1 MTLVCVTQPI
11 TSELIARTGS
21 ALAADGWRYTPRQ
34 LYYATCAAAETPRR
48 SPGYGQIALG
58 ALLGLVALILLPVR
72 PAAAVVGAF
81 AAVAIALG
89 LMTRWSHRPAA
100 GRVLAVSFA
109 EFETL
114 LAGDDAPSGLVTEP
128 HGTPA
133 ASPPARVVVCD
144 TADNAA
150 AVAANVH
157 NAGLPAVEVVTVD
170 AIPPGTP
177 SVIALHDASPSGCA
191 LPLELADSGVAVV
204 DAGLRPAWVDGNDMQ
219 VLEGAPA
226 RLPRDL
232 MFALTEP
239 EEDWLRS
246 GRRVE
251 LAVLPPPRLMRLVTV
266 AVERAG
272 AEPPVAGVPAG
283 VAAAPPSLP

>member
-58 ALLGLVALILLPVR
+58 ALLGLVALILLPIR
-72 PAAAVVGAF
+72 PAAAVVGVF
-81 AAVAIALG
+81 AALAITLG
-89 LMTRWSHRPAA
+89 LLTRWTHRPSA

-114 LAGDDAPSGLVTEP
+114 LAGDDAPSGLVTAP
-128 HGTPA
+128 SGSPA
-133 ASPPARVVVCD
+133 AEAPARVVVCD

-204 DAGLRPAWVDGNDMQ
+204 DAGLRPAWVDGKDVQ

-251 LAVLPPPRLMRLVTV
+251 LAVLPPQRLMRV
-266 AVERAG
+266 
-272 AEPPVAGVPAG
+272 
-283 VAAAPPSLP
+283 VAAAVELAQTHPEPAAPGPGPTAALTALP

>member
-1 MTLVCVTQPI
+1 MTRPI
-11 TSELIARTGS
+11 TSELIARTGT
-21 ALAADGWRYTPRQ
+21 ALAADGWRYTRRQ

-58 ALLGLVALILLPVR
+58 ALLGLVALILLPIR
-72 PAAAVVGAF
+72 PAAAVVGVF

-89 LMTRWSHRPAA
+89 LMTRWTHRPAA

-114 LAGDDAPSGLVTEP
+114 LAGDDAPTGLVTAP
-128 HGTPA
+128 SDAPA
-133 ASPPARVVVCD
+133 AETPARVVVCD

-157 NAGLPAVEVVTVD
+157 NAGLPAVEVVTAD

-177 SVIALHDASPSGCA
+177 SVIALHDASPRGCA
-191 LPLELADSGVAVV
+191 LPLEIADSGVAVV
-204 DAGLRPAWVDGNDMQ
+204 DAGLRPASVDGHDVQ

-232 MFALTEP
+232 MFALTEH

-251 LAVLPPPRLMRLVTV
+251 LAVLPPPQLMRLVSE

-272 AEPPVAGVPAG
+272 AETTAGLAAAG